1 MTIRVLLADD
11 QEMVRMGFAMICG
24 AEPDI
29 EVVAQC
35 GDGAAAIAA
44 IRELRPDVSLLDIRM
59 PRLDGLE
66 VAKLAVGLTK
76 VVIVT
81 TFPDDEYVDRA
92 LDLGASGFLLK
103 DSGPALLIAAVR
115 AAASGDSLISPEL
128 TVSLLER
135 RGRAS
140 AADPLVDALTPRE
153 LEVAQLVA
161 QGLTN
166 NEIADQLF
174 LSLSTVKTH
183 LANISTRWEARN
195 RVEVAARVWRSGRA

>member
-103 DSGPALLIAAVR
+103 DSGPGLLIAAVR

>member
-1 MTIRVLLADD
+1 
-11 QEMVRMGFAMICG
+11 
-24 AEPDI
+24 
-29 EVVAQC
+29 
-35 GDGAAAIAA
+35 
-44 IRELRPDVSLLDIRM
+44 
-59 PRLDGLE
+59 
-66 VAKLAVGLTK
+66 
-76 VVIVT
+76 
-81 TFPDDEYVDRA
+81 
-92 LDLGASGFLLK
+92 
-103 DSGPALLIAAVR
+103 
-115 AAASGDSLISPEL
+115 L

>member
-59 PRLDGLE
+59 PRLDGLT
-66 VAKLAVGLTK
+66 VAKLAAGLTK

>member
-76 VVIVT
+76 VVVVT